1 MLTWLFA
8 LVAGAT
14 AAVWTYGGRPT
25 SRGAIVAMGLR
36 ALAVAGIV
44 ALLLDAVA
52 GVRRPPRPIVAV
64 DVSRSWL
71 RGGDASRFSLAL
83 DSARR
88 AGGELVAFGDSARPY
103 DGKAP
108 PSDRTSNVRPA
119 VERAQAAGRPLDVV
133 TDGEIDDPESLSD
146 LASGSRITLLEAP
159 PVTDVAVSDIRVP
172 RSAVA
177 GDTLE
182 AEVSLVAAGSGAPAG
197 HLDVDIDGTRLTSVA
212 VDSLGP
218 FGERVVRARLHL
230 PASGGSLV
238 LRAIVSAPGDK
249 EPRNDTLATAIE
261 VMRGAGAV
269 IVSTSP
275 DFDVRELAAVL
286 RGTVSLPTRGF
297 LRVAPGRWREEGKL
311 SAVTEDEV
319 RRVAAAAP
327 LLILHGDTGVFGP
340 PRTFSNGSLLLFSP
354 PTTSTGEWFATGAP
368 SSPMSSALSGSEWD
382 SLPPLDVAPSLPSAD
397 FEVLETRR
405 ARRLDRRVAAVG
417 WERPRH
423 IVLVGATGFWRWR
436 FRGGTGASVY
446 DAFWGSII
454 DWLAAERRDARVVV
468 PASGATR
475 AGRPVRWRR
484 GSGGDSVVTVVL
496 TRAGASRADT
506 LSLRFP
512 AGALFAESAP
522 LDPGT
527 WTAAVRG
534 GTSALVVN
542 PSGEYLPRRPTVT
555 AGAVGSGSVP
565 GDVPHV
571 RMFGLI
577 FALVI
582 SMLCAEWVLRRR
594 LGLR

>member
-159 PVTDVAVSDIRVP
+159 PETDVAVSDIRVP

-197 HLDVDIDGTRLTSVA
+197 HLDVDIDGTRLASVA

-218 FGERVVRARLHL
+218 FGERLVRARLHL

-238 LRAIVSAPGDK
+238 LRAIVSALGDK

-319 RRVAAAAP
+319 RRVAATAP

-542 PSGEYLPRRPTVT
+542 PSSEYLPRRPTVT